1 MGAPFRSLPP
11 PLLSSRCHCG
21 YEQMP
26 LRLRADATAATSR
39 CHCGYNQMPLRL
51 QADATAAT
59 SRCHCGYKQM
69 PLRLRA
75 DATAAT
81 SRCHCSYEQMPLRL
95 HKLNKITDRPNIR
108 HQSCPTSSHT
118 LFFAPQNDSVRC
130 PPCCAAFSAPACSL
144 CPPSIASILSYA
156 ESYAETYAASSN
168 RTHRRQLPQ
177 GRHQRPVRGLS
188 RRRLQMP
195 HPQRLL
201 PDNVCHG
208 PRSSHSSAPLAES
221 RSSLRSSLRS
231 SIAPMLNPTSN
242 PLQR

>member
-1 MGAPFRSLPP
+1 MGAPFASIA
-11 PLLSSRCHCG
+11 SSSF
-21 YEQMP
+21 
-26 LRLRADATAATSR
+26 AFK
-39 CHCGYNQMPLRL
+39 QMPLRL

-59 SRCHCGYKQM
+59 SRCHCDCGYEQM

-75 DATAAT
+75 DATATT
-81 SRCHCSYEQMPLRL
+81 SRCHCGYKQMPPRL
-95 HKLNKITDRPNIR
+95 QADATASYTVNKRTDRPNVR
-108 HQSCPTSSHT
+108 HHSCPTSSHT
-118 LFFAPQNDSVRC
+118 MYSRSSCFAPQNDSVRC
-130 PPCCAAFSAPACSL
+130 PPCCAALSAPACSL